1 MSNKFTPAAAFLL
14 MSSTLA
20 ACAFAQAPDG
30 YVGVVTKSETRERG
44 QQFMFSNI
52 RRKRP
57 FVTFP
62 GGSGEETTKAFESDE
77 LVVLIFVAQFT
88 GSTETFY
95 MNKVKRQFTL
105 IEVGALEA
113 LATDEEIRPV
123 VTYGVLR

>member
-1 MSNKFTPAAAFLL
+1 MSARATFSAAFLIVI
-14 MSSTLA
+14 SALA
-20 ACAFAQAPDG
+20 TCAFAQASDG

-44 QQFMFSNI
+44 QQFMFSKL

-62 GGSGEETTKAFESDE
+62 GGNGEETTKAFESDE

-95 MNKVKRQFTL
+95 LNKATRRFTL

-113 LATDEEIRPV
+113 LATDAEIRPM
-123 VTYGVLR
+123 VTHGILR

>member
-1 MSNKFTPAAAFLL
+1 MSTRSIAAAAFLIV
-14 MSSTLA
+14 SSALA
-20 ACAFAQAPDG
+20 ACAFAQGPDG
-30 YVGVVTKSETRERG
+30 YVGVVTKSDTRERG
-44 QQFMFSNI
+44 QQFVFSNI
-52 RRKRP
+52 RRHRP

-62 GGSGEETTKAFESDE
+62 GGNGEETTKAFESDK

-95 MNKVKRQFTL
+95 LNKEKRQFTL

-113 LATDEEIRPV
+113 LATDAEIRPV